1 MFEEFSPRFES
12 AFRTFFIL
20 WVVGWAIVNGFG
32 SLAQYAEFSVSS
44 YSNDSQLLEWWFR
57 IIVSILAFTLG
68 IVLLFWASN
77 IPNRIKKLKPIA
89 NISIFIGLTIVYY
102 LFPTVSDILI
112 SISFNTDGASALRL
126 FVFKTAWLFPSI
138 IVLVFHML
146 YYVNINKYNELLE
159 ESKDKLQNSN
169 TIQENITVE

>member
-159 ESKDKLQNSN
+159 ESKDKPQNSN

>member
-159 ESKDKLQNSN
+159 ESNDKLQNSN